1 MHATRYPMLLAL
13 RLVSGSALSTAA
25 LALCALAA
33 CTRTP
38 EAPVQPPAHV
48 AEAVDPRLPSITVSG
63 DETGAGAWNWQPP
76 RRELTTQDI
85 PAAKRDAAS
94 ALAQNR
100 LYAEVGD
107 AIPLYLALKTLA
119 PDDRQVAEGLKKSL
133 RALLKQ
139 GDAALRDAGDDA
151 DALSRAGEI
160 GAVAR
165 ALAPDEPTV
174 AAYLAQVDNAD
185 QLWRLNAEGERLL
198 RSGQIGKAGEAVL
211 TPFREVLRLQP
222 GQARALQGLSASES
236 AMIRR
241 AEDAAASSDF
251 DAASRWLELAAEVRG
266 SSPTRSAPT
275 GSTPTSSAPTVEDA
289 RRRVGAIR
297 DARIAALRERGIGDL
312 ASIRGLRTARVL
324 LAEVLRIA
332 EPGDAVAAD
341 FRTRID
347 LATHYGLFRP
357 GQAFTDAMAA
367 GGRAPEMV
375 VVPHGGFR
383 MGASETELG
392 SVESEKPAHYVRF
405 DRGFAMSRQAV
416 TVGEFRRFV
425 QATRYR
431 PRASR
436 RGHSVVYDE
445 RSGNFARRSGV
456 DWQSDY
462 AGARAA
468 DSLPVLHVSVRDAE
482 AYAQWLTAQTGR
494 SYRLPSEAEFEYAA
508 RAGTQGRY
516 PWGSGGLPTA
526 RFGNLTG
533 GNDVSPSGRHWNNA
547 FVSYGDGY
555 WGPAPGG
562 SYLPNAF
569 GLYDLGSNVS
579 EWVSDC
585 WHASYRRAPA
595 DGASWFNPGCRS
607 RVVRG
612 GSWASS
618 PTQAR
623 AAWRSASDSDMTS
636 ARVGFRVVRGI

>member
-1 MHATRYPMLLAL
+1 MHATRYPMSLAL
-13 RLVSGSALSTAA
+13 PLLSKAALLGSA

-38 EAPVQPPAHV
+38 DNPIPPPAPA

-76 RRELTTQDI
+76 RRELTAQDL
-85 PAAKRDAAS
+85 PAAKREAAS

-100 LYAEVGD
+100 LYLEAGD
-107 AIPLYLALKTLA
+107 AIPLYLALKALA
-119 PDDRQVAEGLKKSL
+119 PEDRQVAEGLKKSL

-139 GDAALRDAGDDA
+139 GAAALRDADDDA

-165 ALAPDEPTV
+165 ALAPDDPAV
-174 AAYLAQVDNAD
+174 ATYLAQVDSAD

-198 RSGQIGKAGEAVL
+198 RNGQIGKAGEEAL
-211 TPFREVLRLQP
+211 APFREVLRLQP
-222 GQARALQGLSASES
+222 DQARALQGLAASES
-236 AMIRR
+236 AMIRQ
-241 AEDAAASSDF
+241 AEEAAASSDF
-251 DAASRWLELAAEVRG
+251 DTAARWLEAAAEVRG
-266 SSPTRSAPT
+266 SSPTRSAE
-275 GSTPTSSAPTVEDA
+275 TVEDA
-289 RRRVGAIR
+289 RRRVDAIR

-312 ASIRGLRTARVL
+312 TTLRGLRTARVL

-357 GQAFTDAMAA
+357 GQAFTDAMTA

-383 MGASETELG
+383 MGASDTELG

-482 AYAQWLTAQTGR
+482 AYAQWLSAQTGR

>member
-1 MHATRYPMLLAL
+1 MHATRYLMLSAL
-13 RLVSGSALSTAA
+13 RLPSRGALSAAA

-33 CTRTP
+33 CSRAP
-38 EAPVQPPAHV
+38 DAPVPARPV
-48 AEAVDPRLPSITVSG
+48 PAAEAVDPRLPSITVSG

-76 RRELTTQDI
+76 RRELTERDI
-85 PAAKRDAAS
+85 PAAKREAAK
-94 ALAQNR
+94 ALAENR
-100 LYAEVGD
+100 LYAEAGD
-107 AIPLYLALKTLA
+107 AIPLYLALKAVA
-119 PDDRQVAEGLKKSL
+119 PEDRQVGEGLKKSL

-139 GDAALRDAGDDA
+139 GAAALGDAGDDA
-151 DALSRAGEI
+151 DALSRAGEM

-165 ALAPDEPTV
+165 ALAPDDPAV
-174 AAYLAQVDNAD
+174 AAFLAQVDVAD

-198 RSGQIGKAGEAVL
+198 RNGQIGEAGEAVL
-211 TPFREVLRLQP
+211 APFHEVLRLQP
-222 GQARALQGLSASES
+222 GQARALQGLAASES
-236 AMIRR
+236 AMIRL

-251 DAASRWLELAAEVRG
+251 EAASRWLAWAAKVRP
-266 SSPTRSAPT
+266 SS
-275 GSTPTSSAPTVEDA
+275 STVPAPTVADA
-289 RRRVGAIR
+289 QRRVSAIR
-297 DARIAALRERGIGDL
+297 DARIAALRERGISDL
-312 ASIRGLRTARVL
+312 TTLRGLRTARVL

-341 FRTRID
+341 FRRRID
-347 LATHYGLFRP
+347 LATYYGLFRP

-367 GGRAPEMV
+367 GGRTPEMV

-405 DRGFAMSRQAV
+405 DRGFAMSRQAI

-445 RSGNFARRSGV
+445 RSGNFVRHSGV

-462 AGARAA
+462 AGAKAA

-482 AYAQWLTAQTGR
+482 AYAQWLSVQTGR
-494 SYRLPSEAEFEYAA
+494 SYRLPSEAEFEYAL
-508 RAGTQGRY
+508 RAGSQGRY
-516 PWGSGGLPTA
+516 PWGNDGVPPQ

>member
-1 MHATRYPMLLAL
+1 MRAIRDSVVLA
-13 RLVSGSALSTAA
+13 AA
-25 LALCALAA
+25 VLAVCLAA

-38 EAPVQPPAHV
+38 DTAPSPAAA

-63 DETGAGAWNWQPP
+63 DETGAAAWNWQAPQP
-76 RRELTTQDI
+76 DLTGQDLA
-85 PAAKRDAAS
+85 AAKRAAAS

-100 LYAEVGD
+100 LYAEAAD
-107 AIPLYLALKTLA
+107 AIPMYMALRTLA
-119 PDDRQVAEGLKKSL
+119 PQDNQVAQGLKKSL
-133 RALLKQ
+133 QALLKQ
-139 GDAALRDAGDDA
+139 GAAALRDAGDDA
-151 DALSRAGEI
+151 DALSLAGEI

-165 ALAPDEPTV
+165 ALAPDDPV
-174 AAYLAQVDNAD
+174 VLAYLEQLDKAD

-198 RSGQIGKAGEAVL
+198 RNGQIGQTGEPVL
-211 TPFREVLRLQP
+211 APFREVLLLQP
-222 GQARALQGLSASES
+222 GQARALQGLAASES
-236 AMIRR
+236 AMIRQ
-241 AEDAAASSDF
+241 AEEAAADSDF
-251 DAASRWLELAAEVRG
+251 DAAARWLERAAQVRD
-266 SSPTRSAPT
+266 
-275 GSTPTSSAPTVEDA
+275 SAPTVEDA
-289 RRRVGAIR
+289 RQRVDAIR
-297 DARIAALRERGIGDL
+297 DRRIAALRERGIGDL
-312 ASIRGLRTARVL
+312 TTLRGQRTARVL

-332 EPGDAVAAD
+332 EPGDTVAAD

-357 GQAFTDAMAA
+357 GQAFTDAMSA
-367 GGRAPEMV
+367 GGRGPEMI

-383 MGASETELG
+383 MGATESELG

-431 PRASR
+431 PRATR

-468 DSLPVLHVSVRDAE
+468 DSLPVVHVGVRDAE
-482 AYAQWLTAQTGR
+482 AYAQWLSAQTGK
-494 SYRLPSEAEFEYAA
+494 SYRLPSEAEFEYAL
-508 RAGTQGRY
+508 RAGSQGRY
-516 PWGSGGLPTA
+516 PWGSDGVPPV

-533 GNDVSPSGRHWNNA
+533 GNDVSPSGRNWNNA

-612 GSWASS
+612 GSWASA
-618 PTQAR
+618 PAQAR
-623 AAWRSASDSDMTS
+623 AAWRSASDSDMTN